1 MTTRE
6 KIIVGLMLL
15 TVAYGVYAVFFEG
28 KEGKTKSQE
37 IMAFSSTEQL
47 ESLSTFI
54 TKVAEASKAGLS
66 KEDEYII
73 QQAEAGWKQDPL
85 ISVELKDRPES
96 ELQDAKQVTRVPIPD
111 LNVSYTGFMQM
122 GERKFAIIN
131 GVEYTSGDRL
141 EQGDYIL
148 RSITPRQVVIVSTG
162 RSKQKFT
169 FPLEE

>member
-28 KEGKTKSQE
+28 KTKPQE
-37 IMAFSSTEQL
+37 TVAFSATEQL
-47 ESLSTFI
+47 EGLSEFI

-73 QQAEAGWKQDPL
+73 RIAEAEWKQDPL
-85 ISVELKDRPES
+85 VSVDLKDRPES
-96 ELQDAKQVTRVPIPD
+96 ELQKAQQVTRVPIPD

-122 GERKFAIIN
+122 GDKKFAIIN

-141 EQGDYIL
+141 EQGDYIV

-162 RSKQKFT
+162 SSKKKFI

>member
-15 TVAYGVYAVFFEG
+15 TVGYGVYAVFFEG
-28 KEGKTKSQE
+28 KAKPQE
-37 IMAFSSTEQL
+37 TFAFSATEQL
-47 ESLSTFI
+47 ENLSAFI
-54 TKVAEASKAGLS
+54 TKVAEASRAGLS
-66 KEDEYII
+66 KGDKYII
-73 QQAEAGWKQDPL
+73 QQAQAEWKQDPL

-96 ELQDAKQVTRVPIPD
+96 ELQKTKRVTRVTIPD

-122 GERKFAIIN
+122 GDRKFAIIN
-131 GVEYTSGDRL
+131 GLEYASGDRL
-141 EQGDYIL
+141 DQGDYIV

-162 RSKQKFT
+162 RSKQRFI

>member
-1 MTTRE
+1 MTQRE

-15 TVAYGVYAVFFEG
+15 TVVYGVYTVFFEG
-28 KEGKTKSQE
+28 KGKTKPKE
-37 IMAFSSTEQL
+37 ITAFSATEQL
-47 ESLSTFI
+47 ESLSAFI

-73 QQAEAGWKQDPL
+73 QQAEAEWKQDPL

-96 ELQDAKQVTRVPIPD
+96 ELQRAQQLTTVSIPD
-111 LNVSYTGFMQM
+111 LNISYTGFMQM
-122 GERKFAIIN
+122 GDKKFAIIN

-141 EQGDYIL
+141 EQGDYIV
-148 RSITPRQVVIVSTG
+148 RSITPRQVIIVSTG
-162 RSKQKFT
+162 QSKKKFI